1 MKTRII
7 TLSVLLLSALTVL
20 AGNKIDKL
28 FDQVKDLPNA
38 EYTHEKISKTEK
50 KGVIDG
56 IKNLEA
62 VEAAIDESTYQTLRK
77 TIVKGDYKP
86 YEMLIDTH
94 DDDEVVKI
102 LMKRNKKK
110 ITEVVIID
118 LEKDEINLVR
128 FKGNLKSELLNKIA
142 DCSLLWPQKR

>member
-7 TLSVLLLSALTVL
+7 TLSILLLSALTVL
-20 AGNKIDKL
+20 AGNKIDNL

-128 FKGNLKSELLNKIA
+128 FKGNLKSELLNKTIE
-142 DCSLLWPQKR
+142 

>member
-1 MKTRII
+1 MKTRIF
-7 TLSVLLLSALTVL
+7 TLSILLLSALTVL

-118 LEKDEINLVR
+118 LEKDKINLVR
-128 FKGNLKSELLNKIA
+128 FKGNLKSELLNKTIE
-142 DCSLLWPQKR
+142 

>member
-1 MKTRII
+1 MKTRIF
-7 TLSVLLLSALTVL
+7 TLSILLLSALTVL

-110 ITEVVIID
+110 TTEVVIID

-128 FKGNLKSELLNKIA
+128 FKGNLKSELLNKTIE
-142 DCSLLWPQKR
+142 

>member
-1 MKTRII
+1 MKTRIF
-7 TLSVLLLSALTVL
+7 TLSILLLSALTVL

-110 ITEVVIID
+110 NTEVVIID

-128 FKGNLKSELLNKIA
+128 FKGNLKSELLNKTIE
-142 DCSLLWPQKR
+142 

>member
-1 MKTRII
+1 M
-7 TLSVLLLSALTVL
+7 TVL

-128 FKGNLKSELLNKIA
+128 FKGNLKSELLNKTIE
-142 DCSLLWPQKR
+142 

>member
-1 MKTRII
+1 MKTRIF
-7 TLSVLLLSALTVL
+7 TLSILLFSALTVL

-128 FKGNLKSELLNKIA
+128 FKGNLKSELLNKTIE
-142 DCSLLWPQKR
+142 

>member
-1 MKTRII
+1 MKTRIF
-7 TLSVLLLSALTVL
+7 TLSILLLSALTVL

-62 VEAAIDESTYQTLRK
+62 VEAAIDGSTYQTLRK

-94 DDDEVVKI
+94 DNDEVVKI

-128 FKGNLKSELLNKIA
+128 FKGNLKSELLNKTIE
-142 DCSLLWPQKR
+142 

>member
-1 MKTRII
+1 MKTRIF
-7 TLSVLLLSALTVL
+7 TLSILLLSALTVL

-110 ITEVVIID
+110 ITEVVIIN

-128 FKGNLKSELLNKIA
+128 FTGNLKSELLNKTIE
-142 DCSLLWPQKR
+142 

>member
-1 MKTRII
+1 MKTRIF
-7 TLSVLLLSALTVL
+7 TLSILLLSALTVL

-38 EYTHEKISKTEK
+38 EYTHEKISETEK

-128 FKGNLKSELLNKIA
+128 FKGNLKSELLNKTIE
-142 DCSLLWPQKR
+142 

>member
-1 MKTRII
+1 MKTRIF
-7 TLSVLLLSALTVL
+7 TLSILLLSALTVL

-56 IKNLEA
+56 IKNLEV

-128 FKGNLKSELLNKIA
+128 FKGNLKSELLNKTIE
-142 DCSLLWPQKR
+142 

>member
-1 MKTRII
+1 MKTRIF
-7 TLSVLLLSALTVL
+7 TLSILLLSALTIL

-77 TIVKGDYKP
+77 TIVKGNYKP

-128 FKGNLKSELLNKIA
+128 FKGNLKSELLNKTIE
-142 DCSLLWPQKR
+142 

>member
-1 MKTRII
+1 MKTRIF
-7 TLSVLLLSALTVL
+7 TLSILLLSALTVL

-62 VEAAIDESTYQTLRK
+62 VEAAIDESIYQTLRK

-128 FKGNLKSELLNKIA
+128 FKGNLKSELLNKTIE
-142 DCSLLWPQKR
+142 

>member
-128 FKGNLKSELLNKIA
+128 FKGNLKSELLNKTIE
-142 DCSLLWPQKR
+142 

>member
-1 MKTRII
+1 MKTRIF
-7 TLSVLLLSALTVL
+7 TLSILLLSALTVL

-86 YEMLIDTH
+86 YGMLIDTH

-128 FKGNLKSELLNKIA
+128 FKGNLKSELLNKTIE
-142 DCSLLWPQKR
+142 

>member
-7 TLSVLLLSALTVL
+7 VLSVLLLSALTAL

-56 IKNLEA
+56 IKKLEA
-62 VEAAIDESTYQTLRK
+62 VEAAIDESTYQALRK

-86 YEMLIDTH
+86 YEMLIDTQ

-118 LEKDEINLVR
+118 LEKDEINLVK
-128 FKGNLKSELLNKIA
+128 FTGNLKSELLNKTIE
-142 DCSLLWPQKR
+142 

>member
-1 MKTRII
+1 MKTRIF
-7 TLSVLLLSALTVL
+7 TLSILLLSALTVL

-28 FDQVKDLPNA
+28 FDQIKDLPNA

-56 IKNLEA
+56 IKNLEV

-128 FKGNLKSELLNKIA
+128 FKGNLKSELLNKTIE
-142 DCSLLWPQKR
+142 

>member
-1 MKTRII
+1 MKTRIF
-7 TLSVLLLSALTVL
+7 TLSILLLSAVTVL

-128 FKGNLKSELLNKIA
+128 FKGNLKSELLNKTIE
-142 DCSLLWPQKR
+142 

>member
-1 MKTRII
+1 MKTRIF
-7 TLSVLLLSALTVL
+7 TLSILLLSALTVL

-128 FKGNLKSELLNKIA
+128 FKGNLKSEHLNKTIE
-142 DCSLLWPQKR
+142 

>member
-1 MKTRII
+1 MKTRIF
-7 TLSVLLLSALTVL
+7 TLSILLLSALTVL

-94 DDDEVVKI
+94 YDDEVVKI

-110 ITEVVIID
+110 ITEVVIIN

-128 FKGNLKSELLNKIA
+128 FKGNLKSELLNKTIE
-142 DCSLLWPQKR
+142 

>member
-1 MKTRII
+1 MKTRIF
-7 TLSVLLLSALTVL
+7 TLSILLLSALTVL

-77 TIVKGDYKP
+77 AIVKGDYKP

-128 FKGNLKSELLNKIA
+128 FKGNLKSELLNKTIE
-142 DCSLLWPQKR
+142 

>member
-1 MKTRII
+1 MKTRIF
-7 TLSVLLLSALTVL
+7 TLSILLLSALTVL

-28 FDQVKDLPNA
+28 FDLVKDLPNA

-56 IKNLEA
+56 IKNLEV

-128 FKGNLKSELLNKIA
+128 FKGNLKSELLNKTIE
-142 DCSLLWPQKR
+142 

>member
-1 MKTRII
+1 MKTRVF
-7 TLSVLLLSALTVL
+7 TLSILLLSALTVL

-128 FKGNLKSELLNKIA
+128 FKGNLKSELLNKTIE
-142 DCSLLWPQKR
+142 

>member
-1 MKTRII
+1 MKTRIF
-7 TLSVLLLSALTVL
+7 TLSILLLSALTVL

-128 FKGNLKSELLNKIA
+128 FKGDLKSELLNKTIE
-142 DCSLLWPQKR
+142 

>member
-1 MKTRII
+1 MKTRIF
-7 TLSVLLLSALTVL
+7 TLSILLLSALTVL

-28 FDQVKDLPNA
+28 FDQIKDLPNA

-128 FKGNLKSELLNKIA
+128 FKGNLKSELLNKTIE
-142 DCSLLWPQKR
+142 

>member
-1 MKTRII
+1 MKTRIF
-7 TLSVLLLSALTVL
+7 TLSILLLSALTVL

-62 VEAAIDESTYQTLRK
+62 VEAAIDESTYRTLRK

-128 FKGNLKSELLNKIA
+128 FKGNLKSELLNKTIE
-142 DCSLLWPQKR
+142 